1 MKIGIRLLSLVL
13 ACPLLACGAEPSS
26 EDDGG
31 GGGELRPGCETTP
44 SCTDHTIQALG
55 LQPTVAPG
63 SITNTKEDG
72 GFVSRIDATAGGFT
86 ANPPHA
92 YVYGRFTRSGLEK
105 VEISDEEALES
116 TEWDIAFRRFIIR
129 INSGNSGPSCIE
141 AAALEKGFFFE
152 DVSSALAAEAEY
164 KFDEFYTQG
173 CEFID
178 DGTGLSTSPGTA
190 LSSYYQYGSCLMM
203 TKRVYALRLAR
214 GENIKLEVLGYYGEK
229 QALCDEEGVA
239 SSDRSGHIVIRW
251 AFLE

>member
-1 MKIGIRLLSLVL
+1 MPPPAPRAPPNRTGW
-13 ACPLLACGAEPSS
+13 AGPG
-26 EDDGG
+26 
-31 GGGELRPGCETTP
+31 PGCETTP

-129 INSGNSGPSCIE
+129 INSGNSGPSCVE
-141 AAALEKGFFFE
+141 AAALEEGILFE
-152 DVSSALAAEAEY
+152 DVSAPAAEADYE
-164 KFDEFYTQG
+164 FDEFYTQS